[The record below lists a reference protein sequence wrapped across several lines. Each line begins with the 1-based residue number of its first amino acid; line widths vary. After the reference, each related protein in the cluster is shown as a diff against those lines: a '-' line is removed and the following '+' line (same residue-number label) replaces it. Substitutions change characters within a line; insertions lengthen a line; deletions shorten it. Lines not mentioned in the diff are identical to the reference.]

1 MAQCTYLIRDL
12 EKMTGIKAHT
22 IRIWEKR
29 YQVVK
34 PKRTS
39 TNIRYYCDE
48 DLKRL
53 LNISALIKQ
62 GFKISQLAEL
72 GDDELNEKIMNA
84 YSHESEETSRIDNL
98 VTAMIDLDEPRFEK
112 TIHLATLNM
121 GFEHTILNIIYPFLE
136 RIGILWLTGTINPA
150 QEHFVSNLLRQKLLV
165 AIDNL
170 IVKPARDSK
179 RFILFLPENELHE
192 LGLLFYSYLVRKSGH
207 KIIYL
212 GQSVPYGD
220 LLEVARLK
228 EPDALVTSLVSA
240 MGLSDADAYICRLA
254 SDFHTKTV
262 YITGSQA
269 FQLTDPLPTNV
280 IPIHD
285 PLHFKTL
292 ISPPDPS

>member
-212 GQSVPYGD
+212 
-220 LLEVARLK
+220 
-228 EPDALVTSLVSA
+228 
-240 MGLSDADAYICRLA
+240 
-254 SDFHTKTV
+254 
-262 YITGSQA
+262 
-269 FQLTDPLPTNV
+269 
-280 IPIHD
+280 
-285 PLHFKTL
+285 
-292 ISPPDPS
+292 

>member
-1 MAQCTYLIRDL
+1 MTQGTYLIKDL
-12 EKMTGIKAHT
+12 EKLTGIKAHT

-39 TNIRYYCDE
+39 TNIRVYCDE

-72 GDDELNEKIMNA
+72 GDDELSEKIMNA
-84 YSHESEETSRIDNL
+84 YSHSTDEEVRIDNL
-98 VTAMIDLDEPRFEK
+98 VNAMIDLDEPRFEK

-121 GFEHTILNIIYPFLE
+121 GFEHTVMNIIYPFLE
-136 RIGILWLTGTINPA
+136 RIGILWLTGSINPA
-150 QEHFVSNLLRQKLLV
+150 QEHFVTNLLRQKLLV

-170 IVKPARDSK
+170 IVKPGKDSE

-192 LGLLFYSYLVRKSGH
+192 LGLLFYSYLVRKTGH

-212 GQSVPYGD
+212 GQSVPYSD
-220 LLEVARLK
+220 LLEVARIK
-228 EPDALVTSLVSA
+228 VPDAMVTALVAAMSLPEANDYVR
-240 MGLSDADAYICRLA
+240 RLA
-254 SDFHTKTV
+254 SDFQSTTI
-262 YITGSQA
+262 YLTGSQA
-269 FQLTDPLPTNV
+269 LQLTDPLPTNV
-280 IPIHD
+280 ILVQN
-285 PLHFKTL
+285 PLHFKSL
-292 ISPPDPS
+292 IPHP